1 VTAAATDQRATTPTS
16 VTSCADDLAKALGDV
31 PWLTEELEVTI
42 SRQKGVDYRNVG
54 GGKGGKKASE
64 RPSPV
69 VWGASEARVHLRALL
84 VSWSRFCHDE
94 HVRNSSPSDDLPT
107 DDLVSMSRYLLWR
120 VDGLT
125 LNEIGSD
132 AVDEITSA
140 VAHCHRLIDSRPDR
154 WYAGPCNAETD
165 GRECGVDL
173 YAKSIKGDVRCEA
186 CAAVYDVAARR
197 SWLLAA
203 AEDRLADAATIARSV
218 SWLGTLPLNAARVR
232 KWAERG
238 RIVAKAH
245 DGEKPLYRIGDAID
259 LLAKEAG

>member
-1 VTAAATDQRATTPTS
+1 VPLRPTNARRRLRLRH
-16 VTSCADDLAKALGDV
+16 CADDLARALGDV

-42 SRQKGVDYRNVG
+42 SRQKGVDYRSVG
-54 GGKGGKKASE
+54 GSRAARRPASAPRRSSGVPVRLGPTS
-64 RPSPV
+64 RPY
-69 VWGASEARVHLRALL
+69 
-84 VSWSRFCHDE
+84 
-94 HVRNSSPSDDLPT
+94 SSPGAFSATLSASGTRRRPRPARRRPRLDVALPA
-107 DDLVSMSRYLLWR
+107 LAGRR
-120 VDGLT
+120 AHAH
-125 LNEIGSD
+125 EIGPD

-173 YAKSIKGDVRCEA
+173 YAKSAKGDVKCEA

-203 AEDRLADAATIARSV
+203 AEDRLADAATLARSV
-218 SWLGTLPLNAARVR
+218 SWLGASPLNAARVW

-238 RIVAKAH
+238 RIVAKGH
-245 DGEKPLYRIGDAID
+245 DGTRPLYRIGDAID